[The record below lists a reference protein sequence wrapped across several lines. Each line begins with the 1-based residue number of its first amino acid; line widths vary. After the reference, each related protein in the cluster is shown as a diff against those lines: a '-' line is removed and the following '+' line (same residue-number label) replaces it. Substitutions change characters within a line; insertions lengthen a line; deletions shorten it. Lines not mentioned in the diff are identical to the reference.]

1 VPLLFLTLA
10 GAAAGLSL
18 ALAAPRE
25 SPAPTVEIE
34 SPPEATSVPAL
45 VVDVQGAVAN
55 PAVFRLPVGSRVS
68 DALAAAGG
76 TLPDADP
83 SGLNRAA
90 PLQDG
95 LRIYVPRLGELPP
108 AGAVGTRA
116 ENAINLNRAT
126 AEQLTALPGIGPST
140 AERIIRAREKA
151 PFRSVEELQLRG
163 LVSVRVLAE
172 IRELVAVR

>member
-1 VPLLFLTLA
+1 MLLLVAA
-10 GAAAGLSL
+10 GAATATVFAAAGSRT
-18 ALAAPRE
+18 A
-25 SPAPTVEIE
+25 PAPEVEIR
-34 SPPEATSVPAL
+34 SAPEASAASSL

-55 PAVFRLPVGSRVS
+55 PGVFRLPAGSRVS
-68 DALAAAGG
+68 DALAAAGS

-83 SGLNRAA
+83 SAVNRAA

-95 LRIYVPRLGELPP
+95 VRVYVPRVGELPP

-116 ENAINLNRAT
+116 ESALNLNRAT
-126 AEQLTALPGIGPST
+126 AQQLTALPGIGPST

-163 LVSVRVLAE
+163 LVSARILAE
-172 IRELVAVR
+172 IQELVTVR